1 MMNVSEALQTRH
13 SCRAF
18 RPDPVGRDALLAVL
32 ENALHAPSW
41 ANTQPWELFVAG
53 GKVLKEINLAY
64 VENHRNNV
72 PQAPDIPRPKSWPE
86 AFNKRRKELFS
97 GMSLATGE
105 AAKQFG
111 ELNQK
116 FFQAPA
122 VIYLCMDKSLT
133 TWSVFD
139 LGALSQSIMLAAAER
154 GLATMPAVTLIDYP
168 EILRNKLAIPDHLSI
183 IFGIAIGYEDEQHPI
198 NKFKSS
204 RRSASEVATIKGI
217 E

>member
-1 MMNVSEALQTRH
+1 MNVSEALQTRR

-18 RPDPVGRDALLAVL
+18 NPDPVDRDTLLAILSIVL
-32 ENALHAPSW
+32 RTPSW
-41 ANTQPWELFVAG
+41 ANSQPWEIFVAG
-53 GKVLKEINLAY
+53 GEVLKEINQAY
-64 VENHRNNV
+64 LENHRNNV
-72 PQAPDIPRPKSWPE
+72 PACPDIPRPVNWPSAVNE
-86 AFNKRRKELFS
+86 RRKELFS
-97 GMSLATGE
+97 GISLAAGE

-116 FFQAPA
+116 FFNAPA

-154 GLATMPAVTLIDYP
+154 GLATIPAVTLIHYP
-168 EILRNKLAIPDHLSI
+168 EILHSKLDIPDNFSI
-183 IFGIAIGYEDEQHPI
+183 VFGIAIGYEDKQHPI
-198 NKFKSS
+198 NKFIST
-204 RRSASEVATIKGI
+204 RRPVSDVVTIKGI

>member
-1 MMNVSEALQTRH
+1 MNISEGLQTRR

-18 RPDPVGRDALLAVL
+18 KSDPVDKETLLAILNDALC
-32 ENALHAPSW
+32 APSW
-41 ANTQPWELFVAG
+41 ANTQPWEIFIAG
-53 GKVLKEINLAY
+53 GEVLKEINQDYLKNY
-64 VENHRNNV
+64 QNNV
-72 PQAPDIPRPKSWPE
+72 PASPDIPHPKSWPE
-86 AFNKRRKELFS
+86 AMSERLKELIS
-97 GMSLATGE
+97 GISVAAGE

-116 FFQAPA
+116 FFYAPA

-154 GLATMPAVTLIDYP
+154 GLATIPAVTLIHYP
-168 EILRNKLAIPDHLSI
+168 EVLRNQLNIPANLTI
-183 IFGIAIGYEDEQHPI
+183 VFGIAIGHEDKQHPI
-198 NKFKSS
+198 NNFKSN
-204 RRSASEVATIKGI
+204 RRLVSDVATFTGI